1 MTSRDA
7 SGAPGV
13 KKSKQAG
20 SHRPDKKKEEVPMK
34 KRALVMTSFLL
45 LSLIAVAPAVRAQ
58 QPLAVNVP
66 FEFTVGNATLPA
78 GDYRVQ
84 KVAEDSPVLLIRGQ
98 EAGASAMVMTTAAQ
112 ENGQPSLAKLVFSCY
127 GNRCFLSQIWTP
139 GSSNVRQ
146 LIKSA
151 REKELVQIAGIESKR
166 EVTLVARLLPARP

>member
-1 MTSRDA
+1 
-7 SGAPGV
+7 
-13 KKSKQAG
+13 
-20 SHRPDKKKEEVPMK
+20 MK

-45 LSLIAVAPAVRAQ
+45 LSLVAAAPAVRAQ
-58 QPLAVNVP
+58 QPLAANVP
-66 FEFTVGNATLPA
+66 FEFTVGNGTLPA

-84 KVAEDSPVLLIRGQ
+84 KLGEDSAVLLIRNQ

-127 GNRCFLSQIWTP
+127 GNRCFLSQIWAP

-166 EVTLVARLLPARP
+166 EVTLVARLIPARP